1 MLVIEFI
8 CITGYDGSTSTF
20 VVLIFSE
27 SGVNSGFAS
36 YSGGFNFGGNLTSL
50 IVEIGGRDIN
60 LAVGPMF
67 DDVTVNVLYNVI
79 NTIVTQNITT
89 IETFV
94 SLNLGGDDITID
106 IAEDI
111 FEHNDVVDVGGVIVI
126 EPIEGPSD
134 ATYTELN
141 WMHQLLKRL
150 RLTWTQ
156 NSEGEQ
162 VLTYNQ
168 TPSYLAKKP
177 TSAANRNQHRKPKKS
192 LKSKSPPKK

>member
-1 MLVIEFI
+1 MMVALLLL
-8 CITGYDGSTSTF
+8 

-89 IETFV
+89 IETF
-94 SLNLGGDDITID
+94 
-106 IAEDI
+106 
-111 FEHNDVVDVGGVIVI
+111 
-126 EPIEGPSD
+126 
-134 ATYTELN
+134 
-141 WMHQLLKRL
+141 RL
-150 RLTWTQ
+150 F
-156 NSEGEQ
+156 
-162 VLTYNQ
+162 
-168 TPSYLAKKP
+168 
-177 TSAANRNQHRKPKKS
+177 KS
-192 LKSKSPPKK
+192 RWR